1 MGRCLRTV
9 SCSTFKPQN
18 PSGPAVPTDTVS
30 DTLGDSRP
38 DKPLGHIVLA
48 PMEGVIDAP
57 MRRLLTGLGGYTR
70 CVTEFVRVTN
80 VLLPER
86 VFLRLCPELEAGG
99 CTENGVPVYTQLL
112 GSNAQVLAINAR
124 RAVAMG
130 APGVDLNF
138 GCPAK
143 TVNNSLGGSILL
155 RDPSQVAD
163 IVRQVRD
170 AVPADVPVTA
180 KIRLGYDNSDQ
191 LAEIVGG
198 IREAGATELAIHA
211 RTKFDGYKPPAWWRE
226 VAAVVAAD
234 DDSTYINGEIWT
246 VEDSLAARQASG
258 CRHLMLGRGALS
270 APDLA
275 LRIHTA
281 ARNAQLLA
289 QATGSSDSWP
299 SEQSRG
305 TDTQALADEAMPWID
320 ISHHVEAQFLRSDS
334 QSPRHVGNRT
344 KQWLAYLKRSY
355 PEANDLFGRIRQ
367 QREVEPIVRAFAEH
381 RQALVGEL
389 SPLKLVG

>member
-1 MGRCLRTV
+1 M
-9 SCSTFKPQN
+9 
-18 PSGPAVPTDTVS
+18 PTDI
-30 DTLGDSRP
+30 GP
-38 DKPLGHIVLA
+38 DNTGSNIVLA

-86 VFLRLCPELEAGG
+86 VFLRLCPELETGG
-99 CTENGVPVYTQLL
+99 RTEHGVPVYTQLL
-112 GSNAQVLAINAR
+112 GSNAEVLAINAR

-155 RDPSQVAD
+155 REPAQVAN

-170 AVPADVPVTA
+170 AVPAEVPVTA
-180 KIRLGYDNSDQ
+180 KIRLGYDNSAQ

-211 RTKFDGYKPPAWWRE
+211 RTKFDGYKPPAWWHE
-226 VAAVVAAD
+226 VAGVVAAD
-234 DDSTYINGEIWT
+234 DDTTYINGEIWT
-246 VEDSLAARQASG
+246 VEDSHAARRASG

-275 LRIHTA
+275 QRIRA
-281 ARNAQLLA
+281 AEQQTPFSAWDRESGDHQFVRP
-289 QATGSSDSWP
+289 SSDEKAP
-299 SEQSRG
+299 SRAPLSA
-305 TDTQALADEAMPWID
+305 ALPMPWIE
-320 ISHHVEAQFLRSDS
+320 ISHHVEAQFRRSDS

-344 KQWLAYLKRSY
+344 KQWLAYLKRTY
-355 PEANDLFGRIRQ
+355 PEANDLFARIRQ
-367 QREVEPIVRAFAEH
+367 QREIGPIVHAFAEH
-381 RQALVGEL
+381 RRDLLLEQPLLL
-389 SPLKLVG
+389 SADG

>member
-1 MGRCLRTV
+1 
-9 SCSTFKPQN
+9 
-18 PSGPAVPTDTVS
+18 
-30 DTLGDSRP
+30 
-38 DKPLGHIVLA
+38 
-48 PMEGVIDAP
+48 MEGVIDAP

-70 CVTEFVRVTN
+70 CVTEFVRVTT

-86 VFLRLCPELEAGG
+86 VFLRLCPELETGG
-99 CTENGVPVYTQLL
+99 CTEHGVPVYTQLL
-112 GSNAQVLAINAR
+112 GSNAEVLAVNAR

-155 RDPSQVAD
+155 REPSKVAN
-163 IVRQVRD
+163 IVKQVRD
-170 AVPADVPVTA
+170 AVPSEVPVTA
-180 KIRLGYDNSDQ
+180 KIRLGYDNSDA

-226 VAAVVAAD
+226 VAAVVSSD
-234 DDSTYINGEIWT
+234 DDVTYINGEIWT
-246 VEDSLAARQASG
+246 VDDSIAAREASG

-275 LRIHTA
+275 RRI
-281 ARNAQLLA
+281 
-289 QATGSSDSWP
+289 QAGSSEEP
-299 SEQSRG
+299 
-305 TDTQALADEAMPWID
+305 MPWLA

-334 QSPRHVGNRT
+334 QSQRHIGNRT
-344 KQWLAYLKRSY
+344 KQWLAYLKRTY
-355 PEANDLFGRIRQ
+355 PESNDLFARIRQ
-367 QREVEPIVRAFAEH
+367 QREIGPIVKAFTEH
-381 RQALVGEL
+381 RKALAKEAPAHQLTLANG
-389 SPLKLVG
+389 

>member
-1 MGRCLRTV
+1 
-9 SCSTFKPQN
+9 
-18 PSGPAVPTDTVS
+18 
-30 DTLGDSRP
+30 
-38 DKPLGHIVLA
+38 
-48 PMEGVIDAP
+48 MEGVIDAP

-99 CTENGVPVYTQLL
+99 RTENGVPVYTQLL
-112 GSNAQVLAINAR
+112 GSNAAILAINAK

-155 RDPSQVAD
+155 RDPAQVAD
-163 IVRQVRD
+163 IVKQVRD

-226 VAAVVAAD
+226 VAAVVASD
-234 DDSTYINGEIWT
+234 DDVTYINGEIWT

-258 CRHLMLGRGALS
+258 CRHVMLGRGALS

-275 LRIHTA
+275 QRIHAGSTA
-281 ARNAQLLA
+281 EPMAWE
-289 QATGSSDSWP
+289 T
-299 SEQSRG
+299 
-305 TDTQALADEAMPWID
+305 

-334 QSPRHVGNRT
+334 QSQRHIGNRT
-344 KQWLAYLKRSY
+344 KQWLAYLKRTY
-355 PEANDLFGRIRQ
+355 PEANELFGRIRQ

-381 RQALVGEL
+381 RQALMNDLPALRPTHQLAMG
-389 SPLKLVG
+389 